1 MVKLILFTA
10 INLFI
15 AKKKIAQHLPYTR
28 QAIDAV
34 SSGSF
39 EFTFYMQC
47 VWFIC
52 CHRQFALALIYL

>member
-10 INLFI
+10 INLFT
-15 AKKKIAQHLPYTR
+15 AKKKIAQHLPYTG

-47 VWFIC
+47 V
-52 CHRQFALALIYL
+52 